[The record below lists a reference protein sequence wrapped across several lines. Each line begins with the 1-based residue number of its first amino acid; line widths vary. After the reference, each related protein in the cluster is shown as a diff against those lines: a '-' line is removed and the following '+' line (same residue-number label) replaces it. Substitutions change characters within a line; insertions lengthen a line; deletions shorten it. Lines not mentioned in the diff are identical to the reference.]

1 MRDATVNPQSGAFC
15 GTPAAARRQGNGWAR
30 WNLSLPRPLSFCLAL
45 RAAVLACVA
54 ATLASCSSDSGRFRI
69 EGRFRNLNRGE
80 FYVYSPDGGIQGRD
94 TIPVVDGRFAYE
106 ATITDRATFV
116 LIFPNYSEQPVF
128 GQKGKTATISGDAS
142 HLREMEI
149 EGTDDNELMTKF
161 RQRANRLSPPEVK
174 QAAEEFVR
182 ENPTSPVSRYL
193 VSSLFVE
200 TAEPDYA
207 RAAALLAEMCKADPD
222 NGRLALYRKQ
232 VDALKASVVGASVPQ
247 FSAKDIYGNTVT
259 RAALGGKVNVVCTW
273 ASWSYDSH
281 GAVRRLCQLQKDYGS
296 DLAVVGICLDAR
308 PAVCRSAVE
317 RDSIKW
323 PNVCDGLMWQTPL
336 LSRLGLS
343 TVPGNIVADAK
354 GKVVA
359 RNLSARL
366 LSEQVK
372 EMLEGKK

>member
-1 MRDATVNPQSGAFC
+1 MSQYLPYIEALNRETGLDIQLSASGGAQLMLEDRGVLLQWLEEQQMFIIYMEL
-15 GTPAAARRQGNGWAR
+15 G
-30 WNLSLPRPLSFCLAL
+30 PLSGW
-45 RAAVLACVA
+45 RDEEVLKQLLSANFLFLQTEGGSLSYNPSANMVGMNY
-54 ATLASCSSDSGRFRI
+54 ASP
-69 EGRFRNLNRGE
+69 
-80 FYVYSPDGGIQGRD
+80 VYG
-94 TIPVVDGRFAYE
+94 
-106 ATITDRATFV
+106 
-116 LIFPNYSEQPVF
+116 
-128 GQKGKTATISGDAS
+128 
-142 HLREMEI
+142 
-149 EGTDDNELMTKF
+149 
-161 RQRANRLSPPEVK
+161 LS
-174 QAAEEFVR
+174 AEEFVR

-200 TAEPDYA
+200 TAEPDHA

-273 ASWSYDSH
+273 ASWSYESH

-336 LSRLGLS
+336 LGRLGLS

-366 LSEQVK
+366 LSEQIK